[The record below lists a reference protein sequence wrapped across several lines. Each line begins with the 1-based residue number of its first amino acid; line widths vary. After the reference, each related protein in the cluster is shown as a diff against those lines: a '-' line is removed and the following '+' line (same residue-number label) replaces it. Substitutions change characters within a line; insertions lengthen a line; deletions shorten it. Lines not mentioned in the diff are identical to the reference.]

1 LVVKISGAA
10 PAKRFGRTLAPL
22 YISAM
27 RALDFIKMN
36 GLGNDFV
43 ILDAR
48 AQELALSESA
58 VRAIA
63 DRHRGIGCDQILII
77 EKPQNAAA
85 DAFMR
90 IRNADGGEAE
100 ACGNGARCVAALL
113 IAQSGKDQVTLDTLG
128 GLIEA
133 RNAGPLRVA
142 VDMGEPHV
150 GWREI
155 PLARECDTL
164 HVPLSLGPLS
174 DPVCT
179 SMGNPH
185 ATFFVAD
192 VARTDIATLGPKL
205 EHDPLFPARANIG
218 VAQILS
224 REKIRVRIW
233 ERGDGLT
240 LACGSGACATL
251 VGAARRGLTERRA
264 EIVADG
270 GSLAIEWRPDNHV
283 IMTGPVATS
292 FRGVIDPSLLG

>member
-1 LVVKISGAA
+1 
-10 PAKRFGRTLAPL
+10 
-22 YISAM
+22 M
-27 RALDFIKMN
+27 RALDFVKMN

-48 AQELALSESA
+48 THELALTEGA
-58 VRAIA
+58 ARAIA
-63 DRHRGIGCDQILII
+63 DRHRGVGCDQILII
-77 EKPQNAAA
+77 EPPRSPGAT
-85 DAFMR
+85 AFMR

-113 IAQSGKDQVTLDTLG
+113 LREAGRDRVIIDTLAGPVEARAAGKD
-128 GLIEA
+128 
-133 RNAGPLRVA
+133 RVA
-142 VDMGEPHV
+142 VDMGEPHL

-155 PLARECDTL
+155 PLAKECDTL

-192 VARTDIATLGPKL
+192 VAAVDIATLGPKL
-205 EHDPLFPARANIG
+205 EHDAIFPARANIG

-224 REKIRVRIW
+224 PQKIRVRIW

-251 VGAARRGLTERRA
+251 VAAARRGLTERRA

-270 GSLAIEWRPDNHV
+270 GSLEIEWRADNRV
-283 IMTGPVATS
+283 IMTGAVALS
-292 FRGVIDPSLLG
+292 FCGTIDPSLLS